1 MKEPIVSDF
10 AVLIGIDWADKKHDV
25 CELTQGTQKMKFSV
39 ISSKP
44 DALNDWALS
53 LNKRYPG
60 KQIAVACELKK
71 GAADLC
77 TEPTFS
83 YHAVPG

>member
-10 AVLIGIDWADKKHDV
+10 SALVGIDWADTKHDV
-25 CELTQGTQKMKFSV
+25 CELIPSTQKMKFSV

-44 DALNDWALS
+44 EALNDWALS
-53 LNKRYPG
+53 LKKRHPG

-71 GAADLC
+71 GPLIYAL
-77 TEPTFS
+77 S
-83 YHAVPG
+83 